1 MYILLSKH
9 NRVLYIGI
17 TLNLVKRSFGT

>member
-1 MYILLSKH
+1 MLLSKH